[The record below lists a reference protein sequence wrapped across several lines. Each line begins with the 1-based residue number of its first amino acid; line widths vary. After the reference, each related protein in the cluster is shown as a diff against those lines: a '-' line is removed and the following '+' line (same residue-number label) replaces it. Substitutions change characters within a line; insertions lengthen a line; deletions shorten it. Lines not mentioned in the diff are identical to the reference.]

1 MFRSFSTTVLLATA
15 MALTS
20 CASLSPPVRPAYT
33 GADSVSSATQSQL
46 VGVWTVN
53 NLNPYPD
60 SEPQSTT
67 IEYKAD
73 GAVLG
78 QIIPEGES
86 ANALGNMTFEIT
98 GNWHLDGDVI
108 THANMEMNVIT
119 DGDNKMMN
127 MLGNMF
133 GKKNGLSGQANIHEL
148 SANRIVMVGSDGGAM
163 EYVRQ

>member
-1 MFRSFSTTVLLATA
+1 MFRVFSTTVLLSAA

-20 CASLSPPVRPAYT
+20 CASLTPPVRPAYT
-33 GADSVSSATQSQL
+33 GADSVSTASSSQL

-60 SEPQSTT
+60 AEPQRTT

-73 GAVLG
+73 GSVLG
-78 QIIPEGES
+78 QVIPEGES
-86 ANALGNMTFEIT
+86 AKALGNMTFEMT
-98 GNWHLDGDVI
+98 GNWRLDGDMM
-108 THANMEMNVIT
+108 THENMEMNVIT
-119 DGDNKMMN
+119 EDDNKMLN
-127 MLGNMF
+127 VLGNLF
-133 GKKNGLSGQANIHEL
+133 SKKNGLSGQANIYEL